1 MQQSGVSPDQIQIQ
15 RQGADATVAV
25 AFASFRTYTQAEA
38 ARQALVGRRMWGWP
52 VRVMWSKDSRP
63 PPPPAATAAPA
74 APAAPAASSA
84 PARREVGTQAGPG
97 LGGGVEEGSQAGPGL
112 GGGVEEGTQAGP
124 GLGVEVAPA
133 SEVAATLTPPSPTSP
148 ARSRTR
154 SPRTDVSEEAPTVLE
169 GDGGGE
175 EREKKK
181 RKREGNEEEVEEN
194 KVKEEPKD

>member
-1 MQQSGVSPDQIQIQ
+1 M
-15 RQGADATVAV
+15 
-25 AFASFRTYTQAEA
+25 
-38 ARQALVGRRMWGWP
+38 
-52 VRVMWSKDSRP
+52 
-63 PPPPAATAAPA
+63 
-74 APAAPAASSA
+74 
-84 PARREVGTQAGPG
+84 
-97 LGGGVEEGSQAGPGL
+97 
-112 GGGVEEGTQAGP
+112 EEGTQAGP